1 MKKQLEVL
9 DDYLK
14 EFRPDFYLNL
24 NAALKDEE
32 IKALEKKFKIT
43 IPSDLK
49 ELYKWKNGQSSFHS
63 FVNNSMFM
71 PLEEALAS
79 AQECTSMIGYDFD
92 IDNWWNEHWIPIFH
106 NGGGDHIC
114 YDIGGAF
121 TGEQGQLIEF
131 WHADNDRNI
140 IAPNLKSFIE
150 GINKLYKTAEDDEYS
165 IIQDIKEMCSDLE
178 SFNETIK
185 KLDKIIEFDE
195 NETFIVQCMKG
206 FPKKFYVE

>member
-1 MKKQLEVL
+1 MKNQLEVL
-9 DDYLK
+9 DNYLRK
-14 EFRPDFYLNL
+14 FRPDFYSNL
-24 NAALKDEE
+24 NEPLKDKE
-32 IKALEKKFKIT
+32 IQALEKKFKIT

-49 ELYKWKNGQSSFHS
+49 ELYKWKNGQSCFDS

-71 PLEEALAS
+71 TLEEALAS

-114 YDIGGAF
+114 YDIGGVF

-140 IAPNLKSFIE
+140 IAPNLKGFIE
-150 GINKLYKTAEDDEYS
+150 SINKIYKEAEEQEYS
-165 IIQDIKEMCSDLE
+165 IIEDIKEMSPNIK

-185 KLDKIIEFDE
+185 NFDRIIKFDE
-195 NETFIVQCMKG
+195 NETFIVECMKG
-206 FPKKFYVE
+206 FPKKFYVK